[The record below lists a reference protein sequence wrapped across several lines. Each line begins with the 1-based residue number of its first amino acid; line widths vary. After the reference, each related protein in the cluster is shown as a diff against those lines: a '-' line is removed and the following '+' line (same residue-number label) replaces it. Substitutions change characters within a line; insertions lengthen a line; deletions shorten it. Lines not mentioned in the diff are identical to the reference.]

1 MGIAELGIQPQSPL
15 KQTFAKRP
23 AAVSSFTE
31 ATVPKNPVICVICG
45 WGPMTLRWI
54 AVFCVTGAATIVGTP
69 QSPAQARLTVV
80 STDIASNA
88 AVKTLI
94 ATLRD
99 QADEFVFLSG
109 GASGMSDEAQRQLIA
124 MFEALTQLAKGGRRL
139 AVGDGGTYA
148 GIMRAAGEARRGS
161 GNAFLLLG
169 VAPAKEIPP
178 RGKTPVDPNH
188 SHIIA
193 VDNPAVAADQ
203 EAWGSET
210 ETMYWLFDRLAAGR
224 PSVTVVANGG
234 GITLNEVGANVK
246 AGRTMILIEGS
257 GRAADALVS
266 LVKKT
271 MPATDDVKQLRA
283 RAEAA
288 NLTQRPELFL
298 IVSLRE
304 GASGLRAALTA
315 VLDRRP

>member
-148 GIMRAAGEARRGS
+148 GIMRAAGEARRAS
-161 GNAFLLLG
+161 GNAFLLSVWRRRRRFRR
-169 VAPAKEIPP
+169 VARRRSTPITHTSSRSTTP
-178 RGKTPVDPNH
+178 RWPLTRRRG
-188 SHIIA
+188 
-193 VDNPAVAADQ
+193 
-203 EAWGSET
+203 
-210 ETMYWLFDRLAAGR
+210 DRKPRRCTGCSIGWR
-224 PSVTVVANGG
+224 R
-234 GITLNEVGANVK
+234 GA
-246 AGRTMILIEGS
+246 
-257 GRAADALVS
+257 
-266 LVKKT
+266 
-271 MPATDDVKQLRA
+271 
-283 RAEAA
+283 
-288 NLTQRPELFL
+288 
-298 IVSLRE
+298 
-304 GASGLRAALTA
+304 
-315 VLDRRP
+315 RR